1 MKIHLEDCSSLWEE
15 YIQEATSNIVVFT
28 PYFDWMLTN
37 LFAEGEVPYE
47 NIFLVT
53 QLDRID
59 DRSENLTRLDR
70 ILELVNL
77 GVNVKIVDRLHA
89 KVLIIDE
96 ENAFFGSQNFTNY
109 STESIE
115 ITTQVNRYVDKVE
128 DFFNYFEELLEGARY
143 VTVDELNEAAGSRRY
158 VSSDD
163 TEINI
168 DAISEVDLDE
178 WLLEI
183 DDDD

>member
-1 MKIHLEDCSSLWEE
+1 
-15 YIQEATSNIVVFT
+15 
-28 PYFDWMLTN
+28 
-37 LFAEGEVPYE
+37 
-47 NIFLVT
+47 
-53 QLDRID
+53 
-59 DRSENLTRLDR
+59 
-70 ILELVNL
+70 
-77 GVNVKIVDRLHA
+77 VKIVDRLHA